1 MRFRKIR
8 RLRWM
13 LIVGFLQVAL
23 SGGLEAQTQ
32 KIRISISSR
41 SNTSVPY
48 YVAVTKGFFREE
60 GFDVEIIQANP
71 RLGAM
76 AVMNGDVAFTGS
88 FVSTV
93 RGMLQGLPL
102 KVVLVAIK
110 KGGVLFDCPAGN

>member
-1 MRFRKIR
+1 MRFRKIGC
-8 RLRWM
+8 LRWM
-13 LIVGFLQVAL
+13 LIVGFLHVAL
-23 SGGLEAQTQ
+23 SSGLEAETQ

-76 AVMNGDVAFTGS
+76 VAMS
-88 FVSTV
+88 E
-93 RGMLQGLPL
+93 
-102 KVVLVAIK
+102 
-110 KGGVLFDCPAGN
+110 GNADAL